1 MQFVAHVALVSESAS
16 VGLPEVTRVSA
27 ALQKQVIRDLGQFWD
42 MQGTVDAFAS
52 LEDVPPG
59 YWPIIVKDDIGQDA
73 EGVHCDDT
81 GQPMALITAISIGP

>member
-1 MQFVAHVALVSESAS
+1 MQFVAHLALVSESAA

-27 ALQKQVIRDLGQFWD
+27 ALQKQVTRDLGQFWD

-59 YWPIIVKDDIGQDA
+59 YWPVIVKVASVRMRRAFAAMTRG
-73 EGVHCDDT
+73 
-81 GQPMALITAISIGP
+81 SRWR